1 MAQCDVLEAES
12 RLLLVMVV
20 WRQERERERVR
31 TVIEAVLG
39 PGPLPS
45 GLTAWLGL
53 TISLL
58 EPELR
63 HPPTTTIF

>member
-53 TISLL
+53 TISL
-58 EPELR
+58 
-63 HPPTTTIF
+63 